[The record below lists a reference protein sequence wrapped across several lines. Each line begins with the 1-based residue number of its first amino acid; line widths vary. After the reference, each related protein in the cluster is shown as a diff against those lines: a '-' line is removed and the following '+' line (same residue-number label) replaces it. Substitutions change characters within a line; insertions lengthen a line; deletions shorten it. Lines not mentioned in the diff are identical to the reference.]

1 MLAPNVKALIKS
13 HGHLSQQK
21 HMASVRAS
29 IASSNN
35 LLRHSA
41 VRQVDEMGPAAAAA
55 VKKILATP

>member
-1 MLAPNVKALIKS
+1 MLGPNVKSLIKA

-21 HMASVRAS
+21 HMTSVRGS
-29 IASSNN
+29 IASCMS